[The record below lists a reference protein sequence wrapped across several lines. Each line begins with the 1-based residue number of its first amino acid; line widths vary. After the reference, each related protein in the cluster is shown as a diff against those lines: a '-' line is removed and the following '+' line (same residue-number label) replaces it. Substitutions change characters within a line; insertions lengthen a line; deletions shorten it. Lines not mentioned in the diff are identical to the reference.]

1 MGAVAA
7 GEVLELFLQLV
18 RVSSPPGGE
27 REVDDLCAG
36 YLRELGLEVI
46 EDDAAGPLGGTA
58 GNLYCRIPATPGTS
72 GTPLF
77 FCAHTDTVPH
87 DAPIRPV
94 VRDGLVT
101 NAEDGILGAD
111 NKATV
116 AALLD
121 AVRQVVQGE
130 IPHAGIELVLTAQE
144 EVGLRGAKAFDHELL
159 QARLGY
165 VFDHA
170 SPIGGMVLEAPSQ
183 YSIDARFIGREAHSG
198 IAPEEGRSAIA
209 AAARAIAEMRLGRI
223 DDETTANVGLIRGG
237 SARNIV
243 AGQCTHLGGGAL
255 ARSREGA
262 APVPGDDRRDHARGR
277 RRGLRGRDGHDA
289 RVRGLPACGAPS
301 PSSRSPSRRSR
312 PRGYV
317 PEVLRTGGGADSH
330 IFNARGRPCL
340 NLPNGMRD
348 IHTSSEAIA
357 VADIEGIVRIVL
369 ALVDAARGRGNP
381 ALVVGC

>member
-1 MGAVAA
+1 MGALAA

-36 YLRELGLEVI
+36 YLRELGLDVL
-46 EDDAAGPLGGTA
+46 EDDAAGPLAGSA
-58 GNLYCRIPATPGTS
+58 GNLYCRIPATSGVS

-87 DAPIRPV
+87 QVPIRPV
-94 VRDGLVT
+94 VRDGVVT
-101 NAEDGILGAD
+101 NDEDGILGAD

-121 AVRQVVQGE
+121 AVRQIVQGE

-144 EVGLRGAKAFDHELL
+144 EVGLRGAKAFDHDRLH
-159 QARLGY
+159 ARLGY

-198 IAPEEGRSAIA
+198 IAPEAGRSAIA

-243 AGQCTHLGGGAL
+243 AGQCTISAE
-255 ARSREGA
+255 ARSLEPAKALRQCQAMIDAITHAADAEGCEVETA
-262 APVPGDDRRDHARGR
+262 TTHEYEAYRL
-277 RRGLRGRDGHDA
+277 RRGEPVVVLA
-289 RVRGLPACGAPS
+289 EQALTAS
-301 PSSRSPSRRSR
+301 
-312 PRGYV
+312 GYV
-317 PEVLRTGGGADSH
+317 PETLRTGGGADSH

-340 NLPNGMRD
+340 NLPSGMRD

-357 VADIEGIVRIVL
+357 VADVEGIVRIVL
-369 ALVDAARGRGNP
+369 ALVEAARGR
-381 ALVVGC
+381 

>member
-1 MGAVAA
+1 VVVAE
-7 GEVLELFLQLV
+7 GVLELFLQLV

-27 REVDDLCAG
+27 RAVDDLCIA
-36 YLRELGLEVI
+36 YLRDLGLEVV

-58 GNLYCRIPATPGTS
+58 GNIYCRVPPTPGAR

-87 DAPIRPV
+87 EVAISPV
-94 VRDGLVT
+94 VRDGVVT

-116 AALLD
+116 AAMLD
-121 AVRQVVQGE
+121 AVGQIVRRG
-130 IPHAGIELVLTAQE
+130 IPHAGVELVLTAQE
-144 EVGLRGAKAFDHELL
+144 EVGLRGAKEFDVARL
-159 QARLGY
+159 QAPIGY

-198 IAPEEGRSAIA
+198 IAPEQGRSSIA

-223 DDETTANVGLIRGG
+223 DDETTSNVGLIRGG

-243 AGQCTHLGGGAL
+243 AGQCSISAEARSLDPAKALRQCQAMIDAITHAADAEGCEVETTTTHEYEAYRLRRSDPVVAL
-255 ARSREGA
+255 AERALA
-262 APVPGDDRRDHARGR
+262 A
-277 RRGLRGRDGHDA
+277 
-289 RVRGLPACGAPS
+289 C
-301 PSSRSPSRRSR
+301 
-312 PRGYV
+312 GYV

-340 NLPNGMRD
+340 NLPNGMRA
-348 IHTSSEAIA
+348 IHTSSEAID

-369 ALVDAARGRGNP
+369 ALVDAARAR
-381 ALVVGC
+381 

>member
-1 MGAVAA
+1 MAVAA
-7 GEVLELFLQLV
+7 DGALELFLQLV

-27 REVDDLCAG
+27 REVVDLCAA
-36 YLRELGLEVI
+36 YLRDLGLECV

-58 GNLYCRIPATPGTS
+58 GNLYCRIPPTAA

-87 DAPIRPV
+87 EAPIRPV
-94 VRDGLVT
+94 VRDGVVT
-101 NAEDGILGAD
+101 NEEEGILGAD

-116 AALLD
+116 AGMLD
-121 AVRQVVQGE
+121 AVRRVVAEG

-144 EVGLRGAKAFDHELL
+144 EVGLRGAKAFDHDRL
-159 QARLGY
+159 QAGMGY

-223 DDETTANVGLIRGG
+223 DDETTANVGRVRGG

-243 AGQCTHLGGGAL
+243 AGQCTLSAEARSLDPAKALRQCQAMIDSITHAADAEGCEVETATTHEYEAYRLRRSEPVVAL
-255 ARSREGA
+255 AEA
-262 APVPGDDRRDHARGR
+262 A
-277 RRGLRGRDGHDA
+277 LT
-289 RVRGLPACGAPS
+289 ACG
-301 PSSRSPSRRSR
+301 
-312 PRGYV
+312 YI

-340 NLPNGMRD
+340 NLPSGMRA
-348 IHTSSEAIA
+348 IHTSSESID
-357 VADIEGIVRIVL
+357 VRDLEGIVRIVL
-369 ALVDAARGRGNP
+369 ALVNGARST
-381 ALVVGC
+381 